1 MQSRPSTSQRAAQCC
16 TWLARSSRR
25 LAVACV
31 QFYQRGIS
39 PLLGPRCR
47 YTPSCS
53 QYMILAIEKHGLIQ
67 GVLRGCW
74 RILRCNPFSHGGH
87 DPP

>member
-1 MQSRPSTSQRAAQCC
+1 MAISGVR
-16 TWLARSSRR
+16 
-25 LAVACV
+25 
-31 QFYQRGIS
+31 FYQRGIS

-53 QYMILAIEKHGLIQ
+53 QYMILAIQKYGLIR
-67 GVLRGCW
+67 GVLRGAW
-74 RILRCNPFSHGGH
+74 RIARCNPFSHGGH